1 MTDYER
7 LQSFFNGREFYDNS
21 FLALMR
27 CKRKAFYSRVGIH
40 GRVLE
45 NRVGPGADFGTCIHA
60 GIAAYTA
67 GWGKLNDEQRRFM
80 AVRSFSRLYSEYDFS
95 FRRGK
100 RQGTIPTNHTL
111 ARGVDILDAYFD
123 QYLTEDPLL
132 CPVAAELGFALE
144 IGPRPG
150 ERDFKPFTYVGA
162 VDGIFRR
169 ASDDRILA
177 RETKTTSSD
186 AEGRLRQLNFDHQP
200 VGYVTCLREFPECR
214 DIYSFIGDVVLIAA
228 KKFEFSRNYFET
240 NERQRE
246 SWRAQVI
253 NKVQYWR
260 DLREKAKDLPINE
273 QLDIFYQ
280 ETNDCFSYGRCGY
293 YEVCDYGVSQ
303 EAIAEYGY
311 GVWNPLLR
319 RPPSRVLVYADG
331 QVDSITI
338 AKPGQMDPNRG
349 DIEQ

>member
-1 MTDYER
+1 MNDYDR
-7 LQSFFNGREFYDNS
+7 LVSFFDGREFYDNS

-27 CKRKAFYSRVGIH
+27 CKRKAMLARVGIH
-40 GRVLE
+40 GRILE

-60 GIAAYTA
+60 GLAAYTA
-67 GWGKLNDEQRRFM
+67 GWGRLTDEQRRFM
-80 AVRSFSRLYSEYDFS
+80 AIRAFSKVYAEYDFTI
-95 FRRGK
+95 RKGK

-123 QYLTEDPLL
+123 QYLQEDPLL
-132 CPVAAELGFALE
+132 RPVAAELGFAVE

-162 VDGIFRR
+162 VDGVFSRSI
-169 ASDDRILA
+169 DNRILP

-214 DIYSFIGDVVLIAA
+214 DIYSFIGDVILVAA
-228 KKFEFSRNYFET
+228 TKLEFARNYFET

-246 SWRAQVI
+246 SWRNQVI
-253 NKVQYWR
+253 EKVEYWR
-260 DLREKAKDLPINE
+260 SLCERAKGRPINE

-280 ETNDCFSYGRCGY
+280 ETNDCFSYGKCSY
-293 YEVCDYGVSQ
+293 YDICDYGVTQ
-303 EAIAEYGY
+303 ESIAEYGY

-319 RPPSRVLVYADG
+319 RPPSKILVSADN
-331 QVDSITI
+331 QMDTITI
-338 AKPGQMDPNRG
+338 VR
-349 DIEQ
+349 

>member
-7 LQSFFNGREFYDNS
+7 LQSFFEGREFYDNS

-27 CKRKAFYSRVGIH
+27 CKRKAMYARYGIH
-40 GRVLE
+40 GRILE
-45 NRVGPGADFGTCIHA
+45 NRVGPGADFGTCFHA
-60 GIAAYTA
+60 GLAAYTA
-67 GWGKLNDEQRRFM
+67 GWGRLTDEQRRFM
-80 AVRSFSRLYSEYDFS
+80 AVRSFAKHYSDYDFTTK
-95 FRRGK
+95 RGK
-100 RQGTIPTNHTL
+100 RIGVIPTNHTL

-123 QYLTEDPLL
+123 QYISEDPLL
-132 CPVAAELGFALE
+132 CPIAAELGFAVE
-144 IGPRPG
+144 IGPRRG
-150 ERDFKPFTYVGA
+150 ERDFKPFTYIGA

-169 ASDDRILA
+169 TFDNRLLP

-228 KKFEFSRNYFET
+228 SKFEFARNYFET

-253 NKVQYWR
+253 NKVEYWR
-260 DLREKAKDLPINE
+260 QLCETAKGKTINE

-280 ETNDCFSYGRCGY
+280 ETNDCFSYGKCGY
-293 YEVCDYGVSQ
+293 YEVCDYGVTQ

-311 GVWNPLLR
+311 DVWNPLLR
-319 RPPSRVLVYADG
+319 KPPAQVMVSAEGQQDTITLV
-331 QVDSITI
+331 
-338 AKPGQMDPNRG
+338 R
-349 DIEQ
+349 